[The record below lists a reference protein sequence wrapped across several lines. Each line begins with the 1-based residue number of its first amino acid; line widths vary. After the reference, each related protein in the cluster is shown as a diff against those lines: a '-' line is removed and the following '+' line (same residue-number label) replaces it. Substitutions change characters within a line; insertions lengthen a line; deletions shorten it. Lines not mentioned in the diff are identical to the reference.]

1 MKSIQ
6 ELANLT
12 GRKALITG
20 GAGHI
25 GFAVAQA
32 LVEMGATTSLLDC
45 DQESLK
51 KKVSLLEKIKPHS
64 AFSVVCDLHDEKIT
78 KTSAKKA
85 VKELGGLDILIHAAG
100 YVGTSK
106 AQGWGVPFEKQQL
119 QAWDN
124 ALRVNLSSIFL
135 LVQET
140 KNTLKD
146 SGHGSIVFI
155 SSVHGIVAPNPK
167 MYEGTE
173 MVSPAGYSASKGA
186 LVQMGRYLAT
196 ELAPHIRVNTI
207 SPGGVFRNQPEIF
220 HERYKNQTPLGRMA
234 TEEDIK
240 GATIYLASDLSSY
253 VTGHNLVVD
262 GGYTIW

>member
-6 ELANLT
+6 ELANLS

-25 GFAVAQA
+25 GFAVAHA
-32 LVEMGATTSLLDC
+32 LVEMGVTTALLDC
-45 DQESLK
+45 DQKSLE

-64 AFSVVCDLHDEKIT
+64 AFSLPCDLHDEKIT
-78 KTSAKKA
+78 RGSAKKA
-85 VKELGGLDILIHAAG
+85 IKELGGLDILIHSAG

-106 AQGWGVPFEKQQL
+106 VLGWGVPFEKQSL
-119 QAWDN
+119 EAWDN
-124 ALRVNLSSIFL
+124 AFRVNLSSLFL

-140 KNTLKD
+140 KNALKD
-146 SGHGSIVFI
+146 SGHGSIILI
-155 SSVHGIVAPNPK
+155 SSIHGMMAPNPK
-167 MYEGTE
+167 MYEGTS
-173 MVSPAGYSASKGA
+173 MVSPAGYGASKGG

-196 ELAPHIRVNTI
+196 ELSPHIRVNMI
-207 SPGGVFRNQPEIF
+207 SPGGVFRNQPGVF
-220 HERYKNQTPLGRMA
+220 HERYKNNTPLGRMA
-234 TEEDIK
+234 TEEDIQ
-240 GATIYLASDLSSY
+240 GAAVYLASDLSSY